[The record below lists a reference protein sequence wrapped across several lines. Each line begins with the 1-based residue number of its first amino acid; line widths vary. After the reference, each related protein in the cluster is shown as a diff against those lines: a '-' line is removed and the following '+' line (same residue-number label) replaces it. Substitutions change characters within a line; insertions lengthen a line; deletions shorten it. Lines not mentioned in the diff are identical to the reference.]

1 MDTLQY
7 YNDNAMEFVSG
18 TEFADV
24 SLLREKF
31 LSKISTCGII
41 LDWGSGSGRDTGAFL
56 AAGYQVEAA
65 DACAELARYA
75 SNKTGIEVRVERFDE
90 LDAKN
95 KYDGIWACASILH
108 VERHELSHIFN
119 LAYRALKEGGIMY
132 TSFKYGEED
141 AVRRERHF
149 SDMTEDS
156 IKEVLVDTH
165 FQIEEM
171 RVTDDVRE
179 DREGDRWLNLL
190 LRK

>member
-1 MDTLQY
+1 M
-7 YNDNAMEFVSG
+7 
-18 TEFADV
+18 
-24 SLLREKF
+24 
-31 LSKISTCGII
+31 
-41 LDWGSGSGRDTGAFL
+41 
-56 AAGYQVEAA
+56 
-65 DACAELARYA
+65 DACAELAKYA

-90 LDAKN
+90 LDATN
-95 KYDGIWACASILH
+95 RYDGIWACASILH

-119 LAYRALKEGGIMY
+119 LVYKALKEGGVMY
-132 TSFKYGEED
+132 TSFKYGKED

-156 IKEVLVDTH
+156 IKEVLSDTH

-171 RVTDDVRE
+171 WVTDDVRE

>member
-1 MDTLQY
+1 MNNIDTLQY
-7 YNDNAMEFVSG
+7 YNNNAMEFVSG

-24 SLLREKF
+24 SVLREKF
-31 LSKISTCGII
+31 LNKIPAGGMI

-56 AAGYQVEAA
+56 AAGYKVEAA

-75 SNKTGIEVRVERFDE
+75 SNKMGIEVRIERFDE

-156 IKEVLVDTH
+156 IKEVLSDTH

-171 RVTDDVRE
+171 WVTDDVRE
-179 DREGDRWLNLL
+179 GREDDR
-190 LRK
+190 